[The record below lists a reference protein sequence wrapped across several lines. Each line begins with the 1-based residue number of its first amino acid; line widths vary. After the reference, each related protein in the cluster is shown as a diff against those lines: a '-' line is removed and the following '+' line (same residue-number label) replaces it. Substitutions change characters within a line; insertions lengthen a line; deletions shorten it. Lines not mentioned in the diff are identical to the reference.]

1 MTTPAR
7 DNHEDRPLLA
17 RLLWG
22 IDQPRNATRLF
33 YALAVVSL
41 GLGLAD
47 FVYHKHTKLPIEQFP
62 AIYGLF
68 GFAVYVI
75 IIFLAKGLRLIVR
88 RREDYYEP
96 LAIDTEDERAAG
108 SDPDAKGGRP
118 HA

>member
-7 DNHEDRPLLA
+7 DDRKDRPLLA

-22 IDQPRNATRLF
+22 IDRPQNAMRLF
-33 YALAVVSL
+33 YALAIVCV

-47 FVYHKHTKLPIEQFP
+47 FAYHKHTEFPIEQFP

-68 GFAVYVI
+68 GFTVYVI
-75 IIFLAKGLRLIVR
+75 VIFLAKGLRPIVR

-96 LAIDTEDERAAG
+96 FAIDTEDERAAG